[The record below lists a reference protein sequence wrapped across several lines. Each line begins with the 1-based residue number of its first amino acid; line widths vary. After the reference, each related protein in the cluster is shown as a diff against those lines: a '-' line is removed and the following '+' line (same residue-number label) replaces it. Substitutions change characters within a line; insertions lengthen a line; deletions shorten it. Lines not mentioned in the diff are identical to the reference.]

1 MSFQFKQFS
10 INDSNCPMKIGT
22 DGCLLGAWAD
32 VDGTTSILDIGT
44 GSGVIALM
52 LAQRS
57 KAQITAVEIDK
68 DAYLQAEE
76 NFTNSPWR
84 KRLTAI
90 HSSIQEYIKLCE
102 KKYDLI
108 VCCPPY
114 FINSL
119 KTNDK
124 KRRLARHTD
133 SLSFEELLSGSL
145 RLLAPAGK
153 FCTILPYNIV
163 PHFCELALIEG
174 YYITKVTNVE
184 PKAGAKP
191 NRRLLQ
197 LERTK
202 KSCTNSAIAI
212 LDKEGKSYTPEYKEL
227 TKEFYINF

>member
-10 INDSNCPMKIGT
+10 INDSQCAMKIGT

-32 VDGTTSILDIGT
+32 VDGSASILDIGT

-57 KAQITAVEIDK
+57 EALITAVEIDK
-68 DAYLQAEE
+68 DTYRQAAE
-76 NFTNSPWR
+76 NFANSPWR
-84 KRLTAI
+84 KRLTVV
-90 HSSIQEYIKLCE
+90 HSSIQEYVKAYE
-102 KKYDLI
+102 QKYELI

-145 RLLAPAGK
+145 RLLSPGGK
-153 FCTILPYNIV
+153 FSTILPSDIV
-163 PHFCELALIEG
+163 KHFCELALIEG

-184 PKAGAKP
+184 SKAGAKP
-191 NRRLLQ
+191 NRKLLQ
-197 LERTK
+197 LERTR
-202 KSCTNSAIAI
+202 KSCINSTIAI
-212 LDKEGKSYTPEYKEL
+212 LNKEGKSYTPEYKEL

>member
-1 MSFQFKQFS
+1 
-10 INDSNCPMKIGT
+10 MKIGT

-32 VDGTTSILDIGT
+32 VDGSASILDIGT

-57 KAQITAVEIDK
+57 KALITAVEIDK
-68 DAYLQAEE
+68 DAYLQAAE
-76 NFTNSPWR
+76 NFAKSPWQR
-84 KRLTAI
+84 RLTVV
-90 HSSIQEYIKLCE
+90 HSSIQEYIKVCE
-102 KKYDLI
+102 PKYDLI

-145 RLLAPAGK
+145 RLLAQQGI
-153 FCTILPYNIV
+153 FSTILPSDIV

-174 YYITKVTNVE
+174 YYITTVTNVE

-191 NRRLLQ
+191 NRKLLQ

-202 KSCTNSAIAI
+202 KTCTNSTIAI
-212 LDKEGKSYTPEYKEL
+212 LDKEGKSYTTEYKEL

>member
-1 MSFQFKQFS
+1 
-10 INDSNCPMKIGT
+10 MKIGT

-32 VDGTTSILDIGT
+32 VEVRHSILDIGT

-57 KAQITAVEIDK
+57 DALITAVEIDK
-68 DAYLQAEE
+68 DAYQQAEE
-76 NFTNSPWR
+76 NFTNSPWQ
-84 KRLTAI
+84 KRLTVV
-90 HSSIQEYIKLCE
+90 HSSIQEYIKVCE
-102 KKYDLI
+102 HKYDLI

-145 RLLAPAGK
+145 RLLCHGGK
-153 FCTILPYNIV
+153 FSTILPSGIV

-174 YYITKVTNVE
+174 YYITKVTDVE

-191 NRRLLQ
+191 NRKLLQ

-202 KSCTNSAIAI
+202 KSCSNSAIAI

-227 TKEFYINF
+227 AKEFYINF

>member
-10 INDSNCPMKIGT
+10 INDSNCAMKIGT

-32 VDGTTSILDIGT
+32 VDGSASILDIGT

-57 KAQITAVEIDK
+57 KALITAVEIDK
-68 DAYLQAEE
+68 DAYLQAAE
-76 NFTNSPWR
+76 NFAKSPWQR
-84 KRLTAI
+84 RLTVV
-90 HSSIQEYIKLCE
+90 HSSIQEYIKVCE
-102 KKYDLI
+102 PKYDLI

-133 SLSFEELLSGSL
+133 SLSFGELLSGSL
-145 RLLAPAGK
+145 RLLAQQGI
-153 FCTILPYNIV
+153 FSTILPSDIV

-174 YYITKVTNVE
+174 YYITKVTDVE
-184 PKAGAKP
+184 PKAAARP
-191 NRRLLQ
+191 NRKLLQ

-202 KSCTNSAIAI
+202 KNCSNSTIAI
-212 LDKEGKSYTPEYKEL
+212 LDKDGKSYTPEYKEL

>member
-1 MSFQFKQFS
+1 
-10 INDSNCPMKIGT
+10 MKIGT

-32 VDGTTSILDIGT
+32 VDGSASILDIGT

-57 KAQITAVEIDK
+57 KALITAVEIDR
-68 DAYLQAEE
+68 DAYQQAEE
-76 NFTNSPWR
+76 NFANSPWQ
-84 KRLTAI
+84 KRLTVVR
-90 HSSIQEYIKLCE
+90 SSIQEYIKVCE
-102 KKYDLI
+102 QKFDLI

-124 KRRLARHTD
+124 KRRLARHAD

-145 RLLAPAGK
+145 RLLAQHGK
-153 FCTILPYNIV
+153 FSTILPYNIV

-174 YYITKVTNVE
+174 YYITKVTDVE
-184 PKAGAKP
+184 PKTGAKP
-191 NRRLLQ
+191 NRKLLQ
-197 LERTK
+197 LERAK
-202 KSCTNSAIAI
+202 KSCTNNVIAI
-212 LDKEGKSYTPEYKEL
+212 LDKEGKSYTPEYRKL